1 MFLGRGSLNRH
12 NFRDVSHLS
21 FIWIWTIHC
30 CEGSEQS
37 VHLNG
42 IYHLRVC
49 YIIGRGC
56 CLLFAAGSPEPKWD
70 NELIPTSFLFNLLSS
85 GNCGLTCQKV
95 GGRFRITSQ
104 SHCILLQSSTL
115 IYSLEF
121 SSSRSFPTFHRVKS
135 SKSARQRQNQPF
147 VPSARELL
155 CNIPRPNWVLKH
167 TPLGS

>member
-1 MFLGRGSLNRH
+1 MLVEIVFTRIFAYGWKNTKLFPFIVFIEYFDYFCDVLGRGSWNRH

-85 GNCGLTCQKV
+85 GNCG
-95 GGRFRITSQ
+95 GRDGLFALW
-104 SHCILLQSSTL
+104 ILFGIKFSVAETL
-115 IYSLEF
+115 KRKRNRKKF
-121 SSSRSFPTFHRVKS
+121 K
-135 SKSARQRQNQPF
+135 Q
-147 VPSARELL
+147 
-155 CNIPRPNWVLKH
+155 
-167 TPLGS
+167 